1 VATPDLP
8 PHRHEEP
15 PSRRARLRRSLLQL
29 AGATVIVAALALG
42 AGWMFGRVDE
52 PRAAR
57 LLLSDEVEAQEEAG
71 DRPGPDAEVPTS
83 GPNRADPECGV
94 RDTPLSP
101 EEQVATLA
109 SGVVVLQHDPQ
120 LPGPELRALRELV
133 EGHDRVLL
141 APGREGQAA
150 VVATAWRHRY
160 DQDELSTE
168 RIETFVTGHRDRS
181 PDPRPCPDPA
191 P

>member
-1 VATPDLP
+1 VTTPDLP

-29 AGATVIVAALALG
+29 GGATLIVAALALG

-57 LLLSDEVEAQEEAG
+57 LLLSEEVEAQDEAG
-71 DRPGPDAEVPTS
+71 DRPGPDPAIPTS
-83 GPNRADPECGV
+83 GPHRADPECGV

-101 EEQVATLA
+101 EEQVASLA
-109 SGVVVLQHDPQ
+109 SGVVVLQHDPG
-120 LPGPELRALRELV
+120 LPASDLQALRDLAD
-133 EGHDRVLL
+133 GHDRVLL
-141 APGREGQAA
+141 APAPEADAA

-160 DQDELSTE
+160 DQEELTID
-168 RIETFVTGHRDRS
+168 RLETFVVGHRDRS
-181 PDPRPCPDPA
+181 PDPRPCPERER
-191 P
+191 